1 VITDNPPEDSRASL
15 VQHIRDASEGIEID
29 VSFTESSVDVLR
41 ALSSARPE
49 LVLGSSLE
57 RLWSIESGAALVEVS
72 APLREEL
79 VLDQSLAGTRGAL
92 SVTTSISRAL
102 LFAGHAQASGIRP
115 ENAKT
120 AEPRRLALSIP
131 AHKGC
136 ESCG

>member
-1 VITDNPPEDSRASL
+1 L
-15 VQHIRDASEGIEID
+15 VQRIRDASEGIEID

-41 ALSSARPE
+41 ALSAARPE

-57 RLWSIESGAALVEVS
+57 RLWTVESGAALVEVS

-92 SVTTSISRAL
+92 SVTTRISRAL
-102 LFAGHAQASGIRP
+102 LFAGRVQASGIRP
-115 ENAKT
+115 EGTKAP
-120 AEPRRLALSIP
+120 EPRRLALALP
-131 AHKGC
+131 TPKGC